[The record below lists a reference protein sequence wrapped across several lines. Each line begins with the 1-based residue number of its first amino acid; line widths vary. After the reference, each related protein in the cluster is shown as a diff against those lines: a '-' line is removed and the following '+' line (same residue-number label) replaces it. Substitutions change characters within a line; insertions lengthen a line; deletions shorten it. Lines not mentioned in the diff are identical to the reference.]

1 MIYISINMQVKAYRN
16 TEIPINPI
24 NHMMMIGLC
33 WKEVQH
39 ITMLTFVGVP
49 CMQHGHSASPRGN
62 LNYELAWCVAV
73 SLIQPLSSTSTLSTL
88 YGTKIKYK
96 KISQI

>member
-1 MIYISINMQVKAYRN
+1 MQVKAYRN

-49 CMQHGHSASPRGN
+49 CMQHGHSTSPRGT

-73 SLIQPLSSTSTLSTL
+73 SLIQPLSTTLSTL
-88 YGTKIKYK
+88 YGKKIKYRG
-96 KISQI
+96 IHGFRFV